1 MSFVYI
7 LTNEAMPGYVKIG
20 ITERDIAKR
29 ITELDSTGVPLPFRC
44 YYAAE
49 VSDHKKIEKALHV
62 AFGDRRVRSSREF
75 FTVDPYR
82 VKAILEAIAIR
93 EVTPEL
99 QIFESKEDAQAVE
112 LAIRRAP
119 RFKFSQVD
127 IPIGAILQFT
137 QDNAIESVV
146 QSDTEILFEGKLTSL
161 SAAALIATHRLGYK
175 TPAAAGPWYWL
186 YNNQTLDAL
195 RRERE
200 LAESN

>member
-1 MSFVYI
+1 MSYVYI

-29 ITELDSTGVPLPFRC
+29 VSELDSTGVPLPFRC

-49 VSDHKKIEKALHV
+49 VGDHKKIEKALHT

-99 QIFESKEDAQAVE
+99 QIIESPEDSQAVE
-112 LAIRRAP
+112 LAIKRAP
-119 RFKFSQVD
+119 RFKFSLVD
-127 IPIGAILQFT
+127 IPIGATLQFT
-137 QDNAIESVV
+137 QDNSIEATVF
-146 QSDTEILFEGKLTSL
+146 SDTEIQFEGKVTSL
-161 SAAALIATHRLGYK
+161 SAAALIATHRLGFK
-175 TPAAAGPWYWL
+175 TPSAAGPWYWL
-186 YNNQTLDAL
+186 YNNQTLDSL
-195 RRERE
+195 RREKE
-200 LAESN
+200 VEI

>member
-20 ITERDIAKR
+20 ITERDIEKR

-99 QIFESKEDAQAVE
+99 QIVESKEDTQAVE

-119 RFKFSQVD
+119 RFKFSQVE
-127 IPIGAILQFT
+127 IPIGSILQFT
-137 QDNAIESVV
+137 QDNSVNAV
-146 QSDTEILFEGKLTSL
+146 VHSDTEIMFEEKVTSL

-175 TPAAAGPWYWL
+175 TPSAAGPWYWL
-186 YNNQTLDAL
+186 YDNQSLDAL
-195 RRERE
+195 RREKE
-200 LAESN
+200 LEESI

>member
-29 ITELDSTGVPLPFRC
+29 ISELDSTGVPLPFRC

-49 VSDHKKIEKALHV
+49 VSDYKKIEKALHT

-93 EVTPEL
+93 EVTPEI
-99 QIFESKEDAQAVE
+99 QIIESVEDSKAVE
-112 LAIRRAP
+112 LAIKRAP
-119 RFKFSQVD
+119 RFKFSIAG
-127 IPIGAILQFT
+127 IPVGAELQFT
-137 QDNAIESVV
+137 QDNSITAIV
-146 QSDTEILFEGKLTSL
+146 QNDSEISFEGKITSL
-161 SAAALIATHRLGYK
+161 SAAALTATHRLGFK
-175 TPAAAGPWYWL
+175 TPSAAGPWYWL
-186 YNNQTLDAL
+186 YNGQTLDAL
-195 RRERE
+195 RRQK
-200 LAESN
+200 ESESE